1 MNGVSVQT
9 QLAEGLPFIQ
19 GDRVQLQQAIL
30 NLIINAVA
38 AMSVVSEG
46 ARKLLVSTRKDA
58 SGGCLSP
65 YRIEARD

>member
-1 MNGVSVQT
+1 
-9 QLAEGLPFIQ
+9 
-19 GDRVQLQQAIL
+19 
-30 NLIINAVA
+30 LIINAVA